1 MYTVVSIFLKKFDN
15 QINSWETYYYQ
26 YHLFAGQN
34 RAYELNF
41 VYLRENN
48 LYLKSKEEL
57 NFFHHFFLFF
67 EENKCIKM
75 ITGVW

>member
-15 QINSWETYYYQ
+15 QINSWEIIISITCLVAKTE
-26 YHLFAGQN
+26 H
-34 RAYELNF
+34 ELNF